1 MLNEQL
7 REVNEAI
14 VIAASR
20 VGNNAPKVA
29 DEILEAVFPRTCAEA
44 HHEGAYSI
52 LRRGFIG
59 HVSRI
64 LRQNACDE
72 NQHDF
77 AEKEPQFGL
86 LVKELRSSSYYVES
100 AQEYVSIQGL
110 IDEPDLLDD
119 ARKFMRRK
127 GEECI
132 AEAERL
138 DLLYQEVTAT
148 READAAAFQV
158 LV

>member
-7 REVNEAI
+7 REVNEMI
-14 VIAASR
+14 LRTAAR

-29 DEILEAVFPRTCAEA
+29 DEILESCFPRTCAEA
-44 HHEGAYSI
+44 HHEGAYAI

-64 LRQNACDE
+64 LRGQTADDK
-72 NQHDF
+72 QRDF
-77 AEKEPQFGL
+77 SNIEPQFGP
-86 LVKELRSSSYYVES
+86 LVEELRSSSYYVES
-100 AQEYVSIQGL
+100 AQEYVSVPSL

-127 GEECI
+127 GEECL

-138 DLLYQEVTAT
+138 DRLYYEVTA
-148 READAAAFQV
+148 Q
-158 LV
+158 